1 MTKSVQIR
9 SNKYYLERLRKEHPT
24 VFADYKAGKYR
35 NPSEAFVAAGLRK
48 KRSPLDALR
57 SAWDKTT
64 PAQRAAFKAEIGCTS
79 VVGPSPPTVVQRV
92 RIGSAAKR
100 LPPVS
105 GTSAIHVKGYLTPD
119 AIERIKDVIARRRIR
134 TGAVMRE
141 IGQKPLNPSLGMAM
155 NQGHRINDP
164 AILEQLATW
173 LDENS
178 DGK

>member
-1 MTKSVQIR
+1 M
-9 SNKYYLERLRKEHPT
+9 
-24 VFADYKAGKYR
+24 
-35 NPSEAFVAAGLRK
+35 
-48 KRSPLDALR
+48 
-57 SAWDKTT
+57 
-64 PAQRAAFKAEIGCTS
+64 
-79 VVGPSPPTVVQRV
+79 
-92 RIGSAAKR
+92 
-100 LPPVS
+100 
-105 GTSAIHVKGYLTPD
+105 KGYLTPD
-119 AIERIKDVIARRRIR
+119 AIERIKDVIARRNIR